1 MTKDPMTK
9 ELRMTNDERI
19 GRKRSRRSTF
29 RALCFVILSSLGLSS
44 FVIPFAQAQDADLLP
59 GELRITLG
67 RELIGATRLPTLRE
81 IEKAVREPDVQPVAV
96 FRLHGDRHN
105 HYAPAWSEDGRSL
118 VALRADIDARTC
130 KIVLFADLHQ
140 PEPLTLYDDTA
151 SYEHMPSWNAG
162 LASRLAFSSNR
173 AGDQQEQIHLWEPSA
188 VPLAVTTGPGSKVF
202 PQLRM
207 TGGQSHVLFRRVDQ
221 FELLPLTA
229 DRTGT
234 PRGQGLGEADE
245 MRFAPNGEKIA
256 VIRSTS
262 GEGSSQELLLR
273 ERMTPRE
280 VRLVAE
286 PGRLLRSPRW
296 SPDGRWLA
304 FWSRAKE
311 GRDWELWTV
320 NVAQDQPAGRRATG
334 VRVQEDFRHVGPAWS
349 MDSQRVWFTA
359 AQAEQSHYPLQWLSP
374 DGSRRG
380 QVEYARSLT
389 TAIDVSSCPSSPSPA
404 LSFSAVERRSL
415 ELFVMLLNHP

>member
-1 MTKDPMTK
+1 
-9 ELRMTNDERI
+9 MTNDETTFA
-19 GRKRSRRSTF
+19 RRWQKL
-29 RALCFVILSSLGLSS
+29 RASCVVILSSLMSLSS
-44 FVIPFAQAQDADLLP
+44 LVIPSPLIAQDTELLP
-59 GELRITLG
+59 GELPITLG

-81 IEKAVREPDVQPVAV
+81 IERAVRDPDVRPVAL

-118 VALRADIDARTC
+118 VALRAEIDARTC
-130 KIVLFADLHQ
+130 KIILFPELHQ
-140 PEPLTLYDDTA
+140 TEPLTLYDNTA
-151 SYEHMPSWNAG
+151 SYEHMPSWNTGQAT
-162 LASRLAFSSNR
+162 RLAFSSNR
-173 AGDQQEQIHLWEPSA
+173 GDDQQEQIHLWVPSVA
-188 VPLAVTTGPGSKVF
+188 PFPVTTGSGSKVL
-202 PQLRM
+202 PQLRI
-207 TGGQSHVLFRRVDQ
+207 TGGQSQILFRRVGQ
-221 FELLPLTA
+221 FELLPLVA
-229 DRTGT
+229 NRSGT

-245 MRFAPNGEKIA
+245 MRLSPNAEKLA

-262 GEGSSQELLLR
+262 GEGSSQELLVR
-273 ERMTPRE
+273 ERTTSRE
-280 VRLVAE
+280 IRLVTE
-286 PGRLLRSPRW
+286 SGRLLRSPRW

-304 FWSRAKE
+304 FWSRSKE

-320 NVAQDQPAGRRATG
+320 NVAQDQPAERRAVG

-349 MDSQRVWFTA
+349 SDSQWVWFTA
-359 AQAEQSHYPLQWLSP
+359 AQGEQSHYPLQWLSP

-389 TAIDVSSCPSSPSPA
+389 TAIDVSSCPSSPTPA